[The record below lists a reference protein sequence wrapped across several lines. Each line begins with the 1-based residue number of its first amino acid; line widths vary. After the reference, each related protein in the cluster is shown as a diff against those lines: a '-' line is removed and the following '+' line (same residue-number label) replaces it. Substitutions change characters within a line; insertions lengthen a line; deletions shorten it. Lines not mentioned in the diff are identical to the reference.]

1 MLVRT
6 NAGNGRK
13 SVLVGAHAKSIVGW
27 TQDKGR
33 ALLDD
38 LLDRAERPENQLRHQ
53 WKTGDVIV
61 WDNQAAVH
69 RATAYDTV
77 RHRRLMQR
85 TTISSQGA
93 WPDF

>member
-1 MLVRT
+1 M
-6 NAGNGRK
+6 
-13 SVLVGAHAKSIVGW
+13 LVGAHAKSIVGW
-27 TQDKGR
+27 TQGKGR